1 MARKSDMYEG
11 EIVRMREEA
20 EKDRRRSMVLDE
32 DQKARIKALEEKNS
46 KILQKLEEDRDR
58 FSRTAENLK

>member
-1 MARKSDMYEG
+1 MYEG